1 MAGVT
6 GNSTNGT
13 AGSSSLYRSTSYRQR
28 FPRRHIEEAEA
39 GGPGFSVCSFRLVPE
54 RWVPRP
60 CVFGKGG
67 YDAADTAAH
76 HGFDEDFVSKSRG
89 VNAVLQAS
97 VVPTLRK
104 VREDCAPTQKTSNSI
119 KERGFTRL
127 PEARFARDSQ
137 LG

>member
-1 MAGVT
+1 M
-6 GNSTNGT
+6 
-13 AGSSSLYRSTSYRQR
+13 
-28 FPRRHIEEAEA
+28 
-39 GGPGFSVCSFRLVPE
+39 CSFRPVPE

-67 YDAADTAAH
+67 YDAADMAAH

-104 VREDCAPTQKTSNSI
+104 VREGWGTQCVFDSSKAWA
-119 KERGFTRL
+119 TRL
-127 PEARFARDSQ
+127 SGPVGVINLPRLEP
-137 LG
+137 

>member
-1 MAGVT
+1 M
-6 GNSTNGT
+6 
-13 AGSSSLYRSTSYRQR
+13 
-28 FPRRHIEEAEA
+28 
-39 GGPGFSVCSFRLVPE
+39 CSFRPVPE

-67 YDAADTAAH
+67 YDAADMAAH

-104 VREDCAPTQKTSNSI
+104 VREGWGTPCV
-119 KERGFTRL
+119 F
-127 PEARFARDSQ
+127 DSSKVKS
-137 LG
+137 LGPPPRRRRNLVRHPRHSVHLGRPSWWGYS

>member
-1 MAGVT
+1 
-6 GNSTNGT
+6 
-13 AGSSSLYRSTSYRQR
+13 
-28 FPRRHIEEAEA
+28 
-39 GGPGFSVCSFRLVPE
+39 VCSFRLVPE

-104 VREDCAPTQKTSNSI
+104 VREGWGTQCVFDSSKVKSLGHPPSPELRVAS
-119 KERGFTRL
+119 KSGFGKPR
-127 PEARFARDSQ
+127 EASFFD
-137 LG
+137 